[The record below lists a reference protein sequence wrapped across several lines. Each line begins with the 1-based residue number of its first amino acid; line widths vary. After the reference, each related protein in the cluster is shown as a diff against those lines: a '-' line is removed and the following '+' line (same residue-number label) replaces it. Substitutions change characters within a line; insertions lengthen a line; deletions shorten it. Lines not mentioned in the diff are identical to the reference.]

1 MPTLLAFPAWRDNP
15 YLNLLY
21 LAPRGAGWDVQG
33 TTAYEELIKRV
44 RGLGRGDVVHVH
56 WTQPICQTAPD
67 EASARE
73 RLETFAATVQA
84 ARASGVRLVWTVHN
98 TLPHETA
105 YRALEVELAERLGE
119 LADTVIQIN
128 SHTHEAVAD
137 EYALPAAKVVT
148 LPHASYTG
156 IYPSTITRRQAREQ
170 LGVPLLSPTIAF
182 VGQIRPY
189 KGITTLLSAA
199 EVLGTQVEDL
209 TLLLAGKT
217 RDEVMPEIDR
227 HLPRDVRTV
236 RHHEFL
242 TDAEMS
248 VWFSAADVMVFPYAR
263 VLNSGSLLLAAT
275 LGRPCVLPREPHLVA
290 EFGDETWVSFYR
302 QSGDV
307 VANLATAVRRALV
320 SARRT
325 GHDATSYARRYTPYA
340 MSRDFLRILD
350 GGSPLGPTREADP
363 AAGSP
368 AAASA

>member
-33 TTAYEELIKRV
+33 TTAYEELVKRV
-44 RGLGRGDVVHVH
+44 RGLGRGDVLHVH

-84 ARASGVRLVWTVHN
+84 ARASGVRLIWTVHN

-105 YRALEVELAERLGE
+105 YRELEIELAERLGE

-128 SHTHEAVAD
+128 AHTHEAVAE
-137 EYALPAAKVVT
+137 EYALPADKLVT

-156 IYPSTITRRQAREQ
+156 IYPSTITRRDAREA
-170 LGVPLLSPTIAF
+170 LGVPQLSPTIAF

-217 RDEVMPEIDR
+217 REEVLPEIDL

-325 GHDATSYARRYTPYA
+325 GHDATSYARRYTPYS

-350 GGSPLGPTREADP
+350 GESPLGPTREVEP
-363 AAGSP
+363 AAGAP